1 MPENTPRVKVRVLG
15 EIGWSRRH
23 YCCWRHWRCIRT
35 TGIRCLS
42 TWAART
48 QDECILHFLR
58 LPIEDPYLEN
68 SEASLGPLAF
78 QPVPFSQSGNPVMS
92 TVAFLASV
100 VDPRVASAA
109 AKAALEEFSQ
119 VREEMPAD
127 LVDTKKVSEPG
138 RSFGVQ
144 VKTDSDRMD
153 TDAEQSER
161 TEDRLE
167 GEQSSESAE
176 GERVKSEATEQDVD
190 EELRGEERPS
200 EEGQEMGLVPVERED
215 PMRRAELDLV
225 EANIATAAAAAL
237 ASAATKAKHL
247 AAVEERKIKSLV
259 ALLVETQMKKLEIKL
274 RHFEELETIMDR
286 EKEALEQQR
295 QQLLTER
302 QNFHQ
307 EQVKYAEM
315 KARQQLEPQAP
326 THTPAYNLQ
335 HGRVMATGATG
346 QMMGPRQPGAPNG
359 MYPTPPSA
367 QPDGIA
373 SASAGPPGAPHIP
386 GRPPTDS

>member
-200 EEGQEMGLVPVERED
+200 GEGRGQERGLERPSEEGQEMGLVPVERED

-335 HGRVMATGATG
+335 HD
-346 QMMGPRQPGAPNG
+346 
-359 MYPTPPSA
+359 PTPPSA